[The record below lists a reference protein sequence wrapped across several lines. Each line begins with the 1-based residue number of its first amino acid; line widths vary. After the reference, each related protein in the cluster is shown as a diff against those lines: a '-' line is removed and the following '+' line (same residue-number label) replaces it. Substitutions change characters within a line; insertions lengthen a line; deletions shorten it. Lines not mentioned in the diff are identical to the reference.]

1 MQYRSFPR
9 SPDLRISSLGFGAMR
24 LPVIGGESAAID
36 EETATAM
43 VHEAIRAG
51 VNYLDTAWVY
61 HAGQSEPFLGRA
73 LRGGWRQQVQL
84 ATKCPVWEVEVEGD
98 FDRLLDAQLE
108 RLQTDRIDFYLL
120 HALNGERWAAM
131 RRLGATRNLE
141 RALAD
146 GRIGHLGFSFHG
158 ALDDFQKIAGAYDW
172 TFCQIQLNYLDE
184 RFQAGLAGLHHAAER
199 KIGVVVMEPLRGGS
213 LARVPPAVQAIWDRS
228 GRGWSA
234 ASWALRW
241 VWSLPGVVTVLSGM
255 GSVEQVRENVASAR
269 AATPLGP
276 DDLVRVDEAKAFYR
290 ARMAVPCTACGYCL
304 PCPSGVDIPGTFSAY
319 NAARMFD
326 SKTLGAWHYSTFVVR
341 SGGGADRCS
350 RCAACEAM
358 CPQSI
363 AIPDRLEEAQSRY
376 RRPAPARPALVADPD
391 PE

>member
-1 MQYRSFPR
+1 MQYRSFPKL
-9 SPDLRISSLGFGAMR
+9 PDLRVSSLGFGAMR
-24 LPVIGGESAAID
+24 LPIIEGAPARID
-36 EETATAM
+36 EEAATAL
-43 VHEAIRAG
+43 VHEAIGAG

-73 LRGGWRQQVQL
+73 LSGGWRQKVQL

-120 HALNGERWAAM
+120 HALNGDRWAELQ
-131 RRLGATRNLE
+131 RLDVTRNLE

-158 ALDDFQKIAGAYDW
+158 ALDDFREIADAYDW
-172 TFCQIQLNYLDE
+172 AFCQIQLNYLDE
-184 RFQAGLAGLHHAAER
+184 GLQAGLAGLRHAAER

-213 LARVPPAVQAIWDRS
+213 LAKVPPAVQDIWDRS

-241 VWSLPGVVTVLSGM
+241 VWSLPGVVTALSGM
-255 GSVEQVRENVASAR
+255 GSVEQLRENVASAST
-269 AATPLGP
+269 AAPLGP
-276 DDLVRVDEAKAFYR
+276 EDLACVDEAKAFYR
-290 ARMAVPCTACGYCL
+290 ARMAVPCTTCGYCL
-304 PCPSGVDIPGTFSAY
+304 PCPSGVEIPGTFSAY
-319 NAARMFD
+319 NSARMFD
-326 SKTLGAWHYSTFVVR
+326 SKSLGAWQYATFVMAR
-341 SGGGADRCS
+341 GAGADQCS
-350 RCAACEAM
+350 RCGACEAM

-363 AIPDRLEEAQSRY
+363 AIPDRLEEAH
-376 RRPAPARPALVADPD
+376 AHLTAA
-391 PE
+391 